1 MMIPVKLPEI
11 FLTISLSTA
20 LLANAAE
27 PPLQAASPSDI
38 EIQQILAKRI
48 DTEHQAIGIVVGV
61 IDSKGRRVVSHGSLE
76 KGDQRPLNGDT
87 LFEIGSITKVF
98 TALLAADMARRG
110 EIRLD
115 DPIAKYLAPDIKL
128 PVRAGRQIT
137 FVDLATH
144 TSGLPRMP
152 ENFRPKD
159 PANPYA
165 DYTSQQ
171 MYAFL
176 STYELPRDIGI
187 KFEYSNL
194 GFGLLGQV
202 LAHRAGMDY
211 EQLVLARICQPL
223 GMNSTRIALST
234 SLAQRFAAG
243 HDPDL
248 ITVPAWDLP
257 SLPGAGALRSTTND
271 LLTFLAAALGD
282 TDTPLALAFKALLST
297 TRPTEE
303 PFVETGLGWVVD
315 TRGGGEIIWKNGG
328 TGGYRTFIG
337 FSPATRV
344 GVVVLS
350 NTTTETGVDDIGE
363 HLLDSRYP
371 LAVPAGSPK
380 VASVDASHLDRLV
393 GHYELAPNFI
403 LTVTREGDQLFVQGT
418 GQPRAAVFPKSDRE
432 FLYRVVD
439 AQITFEA
446 DNIGRT
452 VALVL
457 HQGGRD
463 QRAPKIDEAEAK
475 RLEVA
480 VAERFKNQT
489 AQPGTEASL
498 RKEID
503 EFQRRHVN
511 YGELAP
517 QLSELVHQQEPKI
530 EALIEG
536 LGALQS
542 VSFKGVGPGGADI
555 YTVKFANGAVEWR
568 ILLAPDGKVSGS
580 GFEKLP

>member
-1 MMIPVKLPEI
+1 MRIIVSVKLPQI
-11 FLTISLSTA
+11 FLAIGLSTA
-20 LLANAAE
+20 LPANAAE

-38 EIQQILAKRI
+38 EIKQILAKRI

-98 TALLAADMARRG
+98 TALLAADMAQRG

-171 MYAFL
+171 LYAFL
-176 STYELPRDIGI
+176 STYELPRDIAI

-211 EQLVLARICQPL
+211 EQLVLTRICQPL
-223 GMNSTRIALST
+223 GMNSTRIALSA

-257 SLPGAGALRSTTND
+257 TLPGAGALRSTTND

-282 TDTPLALAFKALLST
+282 TETPLAPAFKSLLST

-303 PFVETGLGWVVD
+303 PFVESGLGWVVD

-350 NTTTETGVDDIGE
+350 NTTTATGVDDIGE

-380 VASVDASHLDRLV
+380 VASVDASHLDGLK
-393 GHYELAPNFI
+393 AK
-403 LTVTREGDQLFVQGT
+403 Q
-418 GQPRAAVFPKSDRE
+418 
-432 FLYRVVD
+432 
-439 AQITFEA
+439 FE
-446 DNIGRT
+446 DT
-452 VALVL
+452 
-457 HQGGRD
+457 
-463 QRAPKIDEAEAK
+463 
-475 RLEVA
+475 

-503 EFQRRHVN
+503 ELQRRQVN
-511 YGELAP
+511 YGELTP
-517 QLSELVHQQEPKI
+517 QLAEVVHQQEPKI

-568 ILLAPDGKVSGS
+568 ILLALDGKVSGS
-580 GFEKLP
+580 GLKKLP